1 MTKTDRIVVFG
12 AGETANLAYEYFTF
26 DSPCEVVAFAV
37 DAAFKKEDSFRG
49 LPVVAA
55 EDAVCLF
62 PPTDFKAFVAV
73 ASGELNYQR
82 ARLFRR
88 VKSMGYQLV
97 SYVSSRAF
105 VWRNVKIG
113 ENCFIMENNVLA
125 PFTTVGDDVVMFG
138 GNHIAHQSKIGDHCF
153 LSLQVIIAGFS
164 EIGHNT
170 FMGINSCVG
179 DHVSVGADNFIAMG
193 TSIHKSTGD
202 NEFLRGNPAKRADV
216 SARTFCGVR
225 EEA

>member
-1 MTKTDRIVVFG
+1 MTKTDRIIVFG

-26 DSPCEVVAFAV
+26 DSPYEVVAFAV
-37 DAAFKKEDSFRG
+37 DGVFKKENAFRG
-49 LPVVAA
+49 LPVIAS
-55 EDAVCLF
+55 EDAVRLF
-62 PPTDFKAFVAV
+62 PPMDFKAFVAV
-73 ASGELNYQR
+73 SSGGLNYQR

-97 SYVSSRAF
+97 SYVSSCAF

-113 ENCFIMENNVLA
+113 ENCFIMEHNALA

-138 GNHIAHQSKIGDHCF
+138 GNYVAHQSKIGDHCF
-153 LSLQVIIAGFS
+153 LTSHVVIAGLS

-170 FMGINSCVG
+170 FMGVNSCVG

-193 TSIHKSTGD
+193 TSVYKSTGD
-202 NEFLRGNPAKRADV
+202 DEFLRGNPAKRADV

>member
-37 DAAFKKEDSFRG
+37 DAAFKKEDVFRG

-55 EDAVCLF
+55 EDAVRLF

-73 ASGELNYQR
+73 ASGALNYQR
-82 ARLFRR
+82 ARLYRR

-113 ENCFIMENNVLA
+113 ENCFIMENNVLQ
-125 PFTTVGDDVVMFG
+125 PFTSVGDDVVMWS
-138 GNHIAHQSKIGDHCF
+138 GNHVGHQSKIGDHCF
-153 LSLQVIIAGFS
+153 LTSHVVISGFC

-170 FMGINSCVG
+170 FMGVNSCVA
-179 DHVSVGADNFIAMG
+179 DRVSVGSENFVAMG
-193 TSIHKSTGD
+193 TAINKSTGD
-202 NEFLRGNPAKRADV
+202 GEVYRGNPAMRMKI